1 MMKNTA
7 DTAENALSESRQN
20 DLKCATVSIIGRPSS
35 GKSTFL
41 NSICENKVSITSP
54 TPQTTRNQIK
64 GIYTDVR
71 GQLVFVDTPGIHQS
85 EALLNKRLLEVALD
99 ALKDNDIVLYMV
111 DPTRE
116 PGAEEKIITSLV
128 QRSGRPL
135 VICINK
141 SDIATAAQIERAKSY
156 LAKAFPATT
165 PMAASSLEDSG
176 LDEILIALFALA
188 GTAPLLYP
196 PEAFTDQDLD
206 FRIAEIIREKAM
218 SNMRAELPH
227 SLYVEIEDIHEIKS
241 PHEIKDTHG
250 SKNPHKSKNPH
261 ETQAQDAHEPQT
273 PHETREAPENREAPS
288 RTLLIRAS
296 INVEH
301 DSQKGIVV
309 GSGGSNIKRIRVESA
324 KDIRRIFPGTK
335 LQLDIRVKVSS
346 NWRHNAVILKSL
358 IQ

>member
-7 DTAENALSESRQN
+7 DTAENALSESRRD

-141 SDIATAAQIERAKSY
+141 SDIATAAQIERARVY
-156 LAKAFPATT
+156 LASEFPAVT

-206 FRIAEIIREKAM
+206 FRVAEIIREKAM

-241 PHEIKDTHG
+241 PHESKSPHVIKDTHE
-250 SKNPHKSKNPH
+250 SKSPHVIKD
-261 ETQAQDAHEPQT
+261 T
-273 PHETREAPENREAPS
+273 PS

-335 LQLDIRVKVSS
+335 LQLDIRVKVSP

>member
-1 MMKNTA
+1 MKNTADTA
-7 DTAENALSESRQN
+7 DTAENALSESRRN
-20 DLKCATVSIIGRPSS
+20 DLDLKCATVSIIGRPSS

-141 SDIATAAQIERAKSY
+141 SDIATAAQIERARVY
-156 LAKAFPATT
+156 LASEFPAVT

-206 FRIAEIIREKAM
+206 FRVAEIIREKAM

-227 SLYVEIEDIHEIKS
+227 SLYVEIEDLHEV
-241 PHEIKDTHG
+241 
-250 SKNPHKSKNPH
+250 
-261 ETQAQDAHEPQT
+261 QDAS
-273 PHETREAPENREAPS
+273 S
-288 RTLLIRAS
+288 RMLLIRAT

-301 DSQKGIVV
+301 DSQKGIIV

-324 KDIRRIFPGTK
+324 KDIRRIFSGTK
-335 LQLDIRVKVSS
+335 LQLDIRVKVSP

>member
-1 MMKNTA
+1 MMKNTADTA
-7 DTAENALSESRQN
+7 DTAENALSESRRN
-20 DLKCATVSIIGRPSS
+20 DLDLKCATVSIIGRPSS

-141 SDIATAAQIERAKSY
+141 SDIATAAQIERARVY
-156 LAKAFPATT
+156 LASEFPAVT

-206 FRIAEIIREKAM
+206 FRVAEIIREKAM

-227 SLYVEIEDIHEIKS
+227 SLYVEIEDLHEV
-241 PHEIKDTHG
+241 
-250 SKNPHKSKNPH
+250 
-261 ETQAQDAHEPQT
+261 QDAS
-273 PHETREAPENREAPS
+273 S
-288 RTLLIRAS
+288 RMLLIRAT

-301 DSQKGIVV
+301 DSQKGIIV

-324 KDIRRIFPGTK
+324 KDIRRIFSGTK
-335 LQLDIRVKVSS
+335 LQLDIRVKVSP

>member
-7 DTAENALSESRQN
+7 DTAENALSESRRN

-128 QRSGRPL
+128 QRSGRPI

-141 SDIATAAQIERAKSY
+141 NDIATAAQIERARVY
-156 LAKAFPATT
+156 LASEFPAVT

-196 PEAFTDQDLD
+196 PEAFTDQNLD
-206 FRIAEIIREKAM
+206 FRVAEIIREKAM

-241 PHEIKDTHG
+241 PHESKSPHGIKDT
-250 SKNPHKSKNPH
+250 
-261 ETQAQDAHEPQT
+261 
-273 PHETREAPENREAPS
+273 PS

-335 LQLDIRVKVSS
+335 LQLDIRVKVSP

>member
-1 MMKNTA
+1 MKNTA
-7 DTAENALSESRQN
+7 DTAENSLSGSRRN
-20 DLKCATVSIIGRPSS
+20 DIKCATVSIIGRPSS

-99 ALKDNDIVLYMV
+99 ALKDNDLVLYMV

-116 PGAEEKIITSLV
+116 PGAEEKTITSLV

-141 SDIATAAQIERAKSY
+141 SDIATAAQIERARAY
-156 LAKAFPATT
+156 LAGEFPAVT

-176 LDEILIALFALA
+176 LDEILIALFSLA

-206 FRIAEIIREKAM
+206 FRITEIIREKAM

-227 SLYVEIEDIHEIKS
+227 SLYVEIEDLHEV
-241 PHEIKDTHG
+241 
-250 SKNPHKSKNPH
+250 
-261 ETQAQDAHEPQT
+261 Q
-273 PHETREAPENREAPS
+273 EASS
-288 RTLLIRAS
+288 RLLLIRAT

-301 DSQKGIVV
+301 DSQKGIIV

-335 LQLDIRVKVSS
+335 LQLDIRVKVSP
-346 NWRHNAVILKSL
+346 NWRHNAAILKSL

>member
-1 MMKNTA
+1 M
-7 DTAENALSESRQN
+7 
-20 DLKCATVSIIGRPSS
+20 
-35 GKSTFL
+35 
-41 NSICENKVSITSP
+41 
-54 TPQTTRNQIK
+54 
-64 GIYTDVR
+64 R

-99 ALKDNDIVLYMV
+99 ALKDNDLVLYMV

-116 PGAEEKIITSLV
+116 PGAEERIITSLV

-135 VICINK
+135 VICMNK
-141 SDIATAAQIERAKSY
+141 SDIASAAQMERAKAY
-156 LAKAFPATT
+156 LAGEFPAVN
-165 PMAASSLEDSG
+165 PMAASSLQDSG
-176 LDEILIALFALA
+176 LDEILIALFSLA

-227 SLYVEIEDIHEIKS
+227 SLYVEIEDLHEV
-241 PHEIKDTHG
+241 
-250 SKNPHKSKNPH
+250 
-261 ETQAQDAHEPQT
+261 Q
-273 PHETREAPENREAPS
+273 EASS
-288 RTLLIRAS
+288 RLLLIRAT

-301 DSQKGIVV
+301 DSQKGIIV

-335 LQLDIRVKVSS
+335 LQLDIRVKVSP
-346 NWRHNAVILKSL
+346 NWRHNAAILKSL

>member
-7 DTAENALSESRQN
+7 DTAENALSESRRN

-99 ALKDNDIVLYMV
+99 ALQDNDIVLYMV

-128 QRSGRPL
+128 QRSGRPI

-141 SDIATAAQIERAKSY
+141 NDIATAAQIERARVY
-156 LAKAFPATT
+156 LASEFPAVT

-206 FRIAEIIREKAM
+206 FRVAEIIREKAM

-227 SLYVEIEDIHEIKS
+227 SLYVEIEDIHEIKNPHESKS
-241 PHEIKDTHG
+241 PHGIKDT
-250 SKNPHKSKNPH
+250 
-261 ETQAQDAHEPQT
+261 
-273 PHETREAPENREAPS
+273 PS

-335 LQLDIRVKVSS
+335 LQLDIRVKVSP

>member
-1 MMKNTA
+1 MKNTA
-7 DTAENALSESRQN
+7 DTAENALSESRRN

-99 ALKDNDIVLYMV
+99 ALQDNDIVLYMV

-128 QRSGRPL
+128 QRSGRPI

-141 SDIATAAQIERAKSY
+141 NDIATAAQIERARVY
-156 LAKAFPATT
+156 LASEFPAVT

-206 FRIAEIIREKAM
+206 FRVAEIIREKAM

-227 SLYVEIEDIHEIKS
+227 SLYVEIEDIHEIKNPHESKS
-241 PHEIKDTHG
+241 PHGIKDT
-250 SKNPHKSKNPH
+250 
-261 ETQAQDAHEPQT
+261 
-273 PHETREAPENREAPS
+273 PS

-335 LQLDIRVKVSS
+335 LQLDIRVKVSP